1 MVGSHS
7 TFPDTSK
14 WHMRSSQMDN
24 CIIDTSPAIGNLSEY
39 LFSVLRLLV
48 KRYNAKGFGDF
59 ENGFTPD
66 YEINEN
72 KPNGEYFEGY
82 GDFGAESDPLYAKA
96 ISLISGNEVTTPTR
110 AVNQAKD
117 KC

>member
-1 MVGSHS
+1 MEKCRNGRSR
-7 TFPDTSK
+7 TYCRNRQIFAFPYHFPSIQCQRF
-14 WHMRSSQMDN
+14 WR
-24 CIIDTSPAIGNLSEY
+24 
-39 LFSVLRLLV
+39 LRE
-48 KRYNAKGFGDF
+48 RFYA
-59 ENGFTPD
+59 D

-110 AVNQAKD
+110 AVNQAKEQMLVIATPRLNRIGMI
-117 KC
+117 K